1 MKKAGNI
8 LFYVVLLLE
17 LGIVLVDKSAY
28 INPIEGRLF
37 QITFLLCVVKIC
49 MTKYSLKEWLVIA
62 AFFLLGAASYLATGR
77 NEIIRVVAFIAAAK
91 DIPVK
96 QALKV
101 TFYVTLVGVLCMVA
115 MSLLGIMGSLYLEMD
130 YGRGGIERRYC
141 FGLGHPNALHCM
153 AWALITLGIYLYFE
167 KLKWYHYLIL
177 FLGNIG
183 LYLLTISRTGVLVT
197 AVTILLGMTFA
208 LFPSFKEKKW
218 LYIAGMAGVAFC
230 ILFSILAAAKGHDW
244 KFLEWVDQYVTN
256 RILFANYYT
265 GMDKWS
271 LFSNPG
277 NKIYMDMGFVRLF
290 YWYGIIP
297 GIVYLAVKGIHL
309 FYCYKKKDAA
319 AFLVITMFV
328 LYTVFEAHAISVY
341 LARDY
346 ALLLMIGTWSDV
358 FGLRSE
364 AEGYFWQPRRI
375 LSRQVSS

>member
-1 MKKAGNI
+1 
-8 LFYVVLLLE
+8 
-17 LGIVLVDKSAY
+17 
-28 INPIEGRLF
+28 
-37 QITFLLCVVKIC
+37 
-49 MTKYSLKEWLVIA
+49 MTKYSLKEWLVMA
-62 AFFLLGAASYLATGR
+62 AFFLLGTIAYFVTGR
-77 NEIIRVVAFIAAAK
+77 NEIIRIVAFIAAAK

-101 TFYVTLVGVLCMVA
+101 TFCVTLVGVLCLVG
-115 MSLLGIMGSLYLEMD
+115 MSLLGILGSLYVETD
-130 YGRGGIERRYC
+130 FGRGGIERRYC
-141 FGLGHPNALHCM
+141 LGLGHPNALHCM

-167 KLKWYHYLIL
+167 KLKWYHYLLL

-197 AVTILLGMTFA
+197 AVMILLGMTFA

-218 LYIAGMAGVAFC
+218 IYIAGMTGSAFC
-230 ILFSILAAAKGHDW
+230 ILFSLFAAAKGHDW
-244 KFLEWVDQYVTN
+244 KIFEWVDRYVTN
-256 RILFANYYT
+256 RILLAYYYT
-265 GMDKWS
+265 GVDKWS

-277 NKIYMDMGFVRLF
+277 NMEYMDMGFIRLF

-297 GIVYLAVKGIHL
+297 GIVYVAVKGIHL

-346 ALLLMIGTWSDV
+346 ALLLLIGTWSDV
-358 FGLRSE
+358 FHLRSE

>member
-218 LYIAGMAGVAFC
+218 LYIAGMAGAAFC